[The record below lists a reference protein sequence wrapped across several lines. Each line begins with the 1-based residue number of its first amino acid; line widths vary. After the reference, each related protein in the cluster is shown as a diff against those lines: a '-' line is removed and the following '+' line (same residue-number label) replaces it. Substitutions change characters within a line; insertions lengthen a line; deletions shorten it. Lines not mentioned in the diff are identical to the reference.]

1 MRSPKS
7 NFNSKIED
15 RRAAAPVPP
24 RMVTSAR
31 PRGGASV
38 ETVDSCGSCVRT
50 RSASTLGECAVLRR
64 MGYLLA
70 KPCRKCGCGI
80 AVPSRDEK
88 DEKDAAGVDEHAYA
102 KVCERAKARA
112 GTEQQSSAAAQQS
125 SAAARQSSRRA
136 EQQSSAAAEHHSRR
150 AEQQSRAEQSS
161 TAAEQARASRVEQQS
176 RAGLAAHQAQIDR
189 LKNSVSKLNN
199 KLAGKARENEQL
211 SREKEQQSAR
221 LGELYQDISRL
232 HS

>member
-1 MRSPKS
+1 M
-7 NFNSKIED
+7 
-15 RRAAAPVPP
+15 
-24 RMVTSAR
+24 
-31 PRGGASV
+31 
-38 ETVDSCGSCVRT
+38 
-50 RSASTLGECAVLRR
+50 
-64 MGYLLA
+64 LA

-102 KVCERAKARA
+102 KVCERAKSRA

-125 SAAARQSSRRA
+125 SAGA
-136 EQQSSAAAEHHSRR
+136 QQSSRR

-189 LKNSVSKLNN
+189 LKNSVSKLNDN
-199 KLAGKARENEQL
+199 LAGKARENAQL

-221 LGELYQDISRL
+221 LSELYQDISRL
-232 HS
+232 HSCASFSFSFSFSLH

>member
-1 MRSPKS
+1 MRYMYG
-7 NFNSKIED
+7 D
-15 RRAAAPVPP
+15 QCAAA
-24 RMVTSAR
+24 RA
-31 PRGGASV
+31 RGGAERALSPLR
-38 ETVDSCGSCVRT
+38 DCARASCCPPR
-50 RSASTLGECAVLRR
+50 RCSTCAVLRR
-64 MGYLLA
+64 MGYMLA

-102 KVCERAKARA
+102 KVCERAKARSLKSRA

-125 SAAARQSSRRA
+125 SAGA
-136 EQQSSAAAEHHSRR
+136 QQSSAAAEHRSRR

-189 LKNSVSKLNN
+189 LKNSVSKLNDN
-199 KLAGKARENEQL
+199 LAGKARENAQL

-221 LGELYQDISRL
+221 LSELYQDISRL
-232 HS
+232 HSCASFSFSFSFSLH